1 MEFKQDI
8 TTNIVRTIYY
18 SSKYHYGGINIHHRD
33 GKRIVQRKAW
43 NSRKI
48 RYNGES
54 FVCATIVKSGWL
66 DGDSMYWLLQLEDL
80 RNGET
85 RVTPMYEIEFVKH
98 SHRDGNKN
106 YIVFKKKSS
115 IEEIKI
121 SFT

>member
-1 MEFKQDI
+1 MKLKQEI
-8 TTNIVRTIYY
+8 TTNIVRTIHF
-18 SSKYHYGGINIHHRD
+18 SKYFHGGINVHHRD
-33 GKRIVQRKAW
+33 GKRIVQRTVW

-48 RYNGES
+48 KY
-54 FVCATIVKSGWL
+54 
-66 DGDSMYWLLQLEDL
+66 DGDSFVSIMIFQSGWDNGDAMHWLLQLEDL

-98 SHRDGNKN
+98 SHKDGRKN

-121 SFT
+121 GFT